1 MKRLTLVIVI
11 FLLAM
16 YGCDSKKTEKFEC
29 SSTEVNT
36 IASSYAYEA
45 KAVELVTKII
55 VEITA
60 LISENPTNREV
71 EQTTAPVKNTDLI
84 NIINDYR
91 SEMNLT
97 ELTVIDE
104 LCEIAEIRAEEASV
118 LWSHTRPNGKRIDS
132 LLNDTDIKW
141 SVVGENLAKHQ
152 NASVETVVDA
162 WMASESH
169 RKNLLNPK
177 FKYCGFAEY
186 NDGEINYVSLILIC

>member
-1 MKRLTLVIVI
+1 MRCLVAVI
-11 FLLAM
+11 LISMLFAS
-16 YGCDSKKTEKFEC
+16 GCTRNKTDEIEC

-45 KAVELVTKII
+45 KAVELVTEII

-71 EQTTAPVKNTDLI
+71 EQTTAYVKNTDLI

-97 ELTVIDE
+97 ELSVIYE

-118 LWSHTRPNGKRIDS
+118 LWSHTRPNCKRIDS

-141 SVVGENLAKHQ
+141 TVVGENLAKYK